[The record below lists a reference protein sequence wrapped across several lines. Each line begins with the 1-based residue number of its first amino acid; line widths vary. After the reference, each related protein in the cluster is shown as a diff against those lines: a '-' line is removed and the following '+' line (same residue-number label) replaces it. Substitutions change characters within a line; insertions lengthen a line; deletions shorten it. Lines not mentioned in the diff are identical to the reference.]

1 MPNPKCKVNP
11 SRLRNLNP
19 RSSREATPKNLKVL
33 LPFQIFVERTGVKR
47 IVAETLQGSVGLLP
61 HRLDCAAALAPG
73 ILTYETEA
81 EGEVYLA
88 VDQGVLVKA
97 GMDVLVSV
105 RNAIGG
111 TDLDKLHEA
120 VKREFLNVDEQ
131 EKSVRSVLAKMESG
145 FIHRF
150 MEFQH
155 E

>member
-1 MPNPKCKVNP
+1 V
-11 SRLRNLNP
+11 
-19 RSSREATPKNLKVL
+19 
-33 LPFQIFVERTGVKR
+33 QR
-47 IVAETLQGSVGLLP
+47 IVAQTLQGSFGLLP
-61 HRLDCAAALAPG
+61 RRLDCAAALAPG

-97 GMDVLVSV
+97 GRDVLVSV

-120 VKREFLNVDEQ
+120 VKQEFLNLDEQ

-145 FIHRF
+145 FIRRL
-150 MEFQH
+150 MELQR

>member
-1 MPNPKCKVNP
+1 LKLNAK
-11 SRLRNLNP
+11 RLENLNP
-19 RSSREATPKNLKVL
+19 RSSREATRINLKVL
-33 LPFQIFVERTGVKR
+33 LPFQIYVEKKGVKR
-47 IVAETLQGSVGLLP
+47 IVAQTLQGSFGLLP
-61 HRLDCAAALAPG
+61 HRLDCAAALVPG

-120 VKREFLNVDEQ
+120 VKQEFLNVDQQ
-131 EKSVRSVLAKMESG
+131 EKNVRSVLAKMESG
-145 FIHRF
+145 FIHRL